1 MDEQDKKN
9 ISANNPDEPKDAL
22 GFEAALVGYEKNVLL
37 FRERGRD
44 NSCNDLLEEQD
55 CDIVDWYKQAIVKH
69 LKEDEDFLDKPFGE
83 EWAGPFKFD
92 VIVVDDFLQRID
104 SPKKFLKK
112 LKELLNPNGYLVCS
126 ITNIAHAYNRIKL
139 LNGEFGYT
147 QDGLINENFM
157 RFFTFET
164 ILHLLNDSNYSITK
178 LYRETEDLDLIHSK
192 DLKYFTIPDELIES
206 IKNDPESLVS
216 KYVFSIIPTSTDN
229 SEIDYLKEFPK
240 SLTTERL
247 KEFFRYYQGDIAE
260 TYDRIIDEKNK
271 VIGEL
276 EKSIDESMGTGK
288 KLDKLSPETERY
300 NRERIKVMSETEQYN
315 TDRISIQNDMI
326 KGLEESKRINKIMI
340 KGLEDSKRISKM
352 MIEGLEKSKYENMK
366 MIMGL
371 EESKEKDA
379 DMIRG
384 LEESLKETEQY
395 LKKTVEEWKKTVD
408 EIYNSST
415 WKLASKFTGGQR
427 KRKKN

>member
-147 QDGLINENFM
+147 QDGLINENFL

-216 KYVFSIIPTSTDN
+216 KYVFSTIPTSTDN
-229 SEIDYLKEFPK
+229 SGTYDYLKEFPR
-240 SLTTERL
+240 SMVTERL
-247 KEFFRYYQGDIAE
+247 KELIRYYKEDLSLA
-260 TYDRIIDEKNK
+260 YD
-271 VIGEL
+271 
-276 EKSIDESMGTGK
+276 K
-288 KLDKLSPETERY
+288 KLE
-300 NRERIKVMSETEQYN
+300 
-315 TDRISIQNDMI
+315 
-326 KGLEESKRINKIMI
+326 
-340 KGLEDSKRISKM
+340 
-352 MIEGLEKSKYENMK
+352 
-366 MIMGL
+366 
-371 EESKEKDA
+371 EKDSQ
-379 DMIRG
+379 IS
-384 LEESLKETEQY
+384 E
-395 LKKTVEEWKKTVD
+395 LKKELD
-408 EIYNSST
+408 EN
-415 WKLASKFTGGQR
+415 
-427 KRKKN
+427 KKNT

>member
-22 GFEAALVGYEKNVLL
+22 GFEAALVGYEKDVLL

-192 DLKYFTIPDELIES
+192 ALKYFTIPAELIES

-216 KYVFSIIPTSTDN
+216 KYVFSTIPTSTDN
-229 SEIDYLKEFPK
+229 SGTYDYLKEFPR
-240 SLTTERL
+240 SMVTERL
-247 KEFFRYYQGDIAE
+247 KELIRYYKEDLSLA
-260 TYDRIIDEKNK
+260 YD
-271 VIGEL
+271 
-276 EKSIDESMGTGK
+276 K
-288 KLDKLSPETERY
+288 KLE
-300 NRERIKVMSETEQYN
+300 
-315 TDRISIQNDMI
+315 
-326 KGLEESKRINKIMI
+326 
-340 KGLEDSKRISKM
+340 
-352 MIEGLEKSKYENMK
+352 
-366 MIMGL
+366 
-371 EESKEKDA
+371 EKDFQ
-379 DMIRG
+379 IS
-384 LEESLKETEQY
+384 E
-395 LKKTVEEWKKTVD
+395 LKKELD
-408 EIYNSST
+408 EN
-415 WKLASKFTGGQR
+415 
-427 KRKKN
+427 KKNT

>member
-147 QDGLINENFM
+147 QDGLINENFL

-192 DLKYFTIPDELIES
+192 ALKYFTIPDELIES

-216 KYVFSIIPTSTDN
+216 KYVFSTIPTSTDN
-229 SEIDYLKEFPK
+229 SGTYDYLKEFPR
-240 SLTTERL
+240 SMVTERL
-247 KEFFRYYQGDIAE
+247 KELIRYYKEDLSLA
-260 TYDRIIDEKNK
+260 YD
-271 VIGEL
+271 
-276 EKSIDESMGTGK
+276 K
-288 KLDKLSPETERY
+288 KLE
-300 NRERIKVMSETEQYN
+300 
-315 TDRISIQNDMI
+315 
-326 KGLEESKRINKIMI
+326 
-340 KGLEDSKRISKM
+340 
-352 MIEGLEKSKYENMK
+352 
-366 MIMGL
+366 
-371 EESKEKDA
+371 EKDFQ
-379 DMIRG
+379 IS
-384 LEESLKETEQY
+384 E
-395 LKKTVEEWKKTVD
+395 LKKELD
-408 EIYNSST
+408 EN
-415 WKLASKFTGGQR
+415 
-427 KRKKN
+427 KKNT

>member
-216 KYVFSIIPTSTDN
+216 KYVFSTIPTSTDN
-229 SEIDYLKEFPK
+229 SGTYDYLKEFPR
-240 SLTTERL
+240 SMVTERL
-247 KEFFRYYQGDIAE
+247 KELIRYYKEDLSLA
-260 TYDRIIDEKNK
+260 YD
-271 VIGEL
+271 
-276 EKSIDESMGTGK
+276 K
-288 KLDKLSPETERY
+288 KLE
-300 NRERIKVMSETEQYN
+300 
-315 TDRISIQNDMI
+315 
-326 KGLEESKRINKIMI
+326 
-340 KGLEDSKRISKM
+340 
-352 MIEGLEKSKYENMK
+352 
-366 MIMGL
+366 
-371 EESKEKDA
+371 EKDSQ
-379 DMIRG
+379 IS
-384 LEESLKETEQY
+384 E
-395 LKKTVEEWKKTVD
+395 LKKELD
-408 EIYNSST
+408 EN
-415 WKLASKFTGGQR
+415 
-427 KRKKN
+427 KKNT

>member
-147 QDGLINENFM
+147 QDGLINENFL

-229 SEIDYLKEFPK
+229 SGTYDYLKEFPR
-240 SLTTERL
+240 SMATERL
-247 KEFFRYYQGDIAE
+247 KELIRYYKEDLSLA
-260 TYDRIIDEKNK
+260 YD
-271 VIGEL
+271 
-276 EKSIDESMGTGK
+276 K
-288 KLDKLSPETERY
+288 KLE
-300 NRERIKVMSETEQYN
+300 
-315 TDRISIQNDMI
+315 
-326 KGLEESKRINKIMI
+326 
-340 KGLEDSKRISKM
+340 
-352 MIEGLEKSKYENMK
+352 
-366 MIMGL
+366 
-371 EESKEKDA
+371 EKDSQ
-379 DMIRG
+379 IS
-384 LEESLKETEQY
+384 E
-395 LKKTVEEWKKTVD
+395 LKKELD
-408 EIYNSST
+408 EN
-415 WKLASKFTGGQR
+415 
-427 KRKKN
+427 KKNT

>member
-147 QDGLINENFM
+147 QDGLINENFS

-216 KYVFSIIPTSTDN
+216 KYVFSTIPTSTDN
-229 SEIDYLKEFPK
+229 SGTYDYLKEFPR
-240 SLTTERL
+240 SMVTERL
-247 KEFFRYYQGDIAE
+247 KELIRYYKEDLSLA
-260 TYDRIIDEKNK
+260 YD
-271 VIGEL
+271 
-276 EKSIDESMGTGK
+276 K
-288 KLDKLSPETERY
+288 KLE
-300 NRERIKVMSETEQYN
+300 
-315 TDRISIQNDMI
+315 
-326 KGLEESKRINKIMI
+326 
-340 KGLEDSKRISKM
+340 
-352 MIEGLEKSKYENMK
+352 
-366 MIMGL
+366 
-371 EESKEKDA
+371 EKDSQ
-379 DMIRG
+379 IS
-384 LEESLKETEQY
+384 E
-395 LKKTVEEWKKTVD
+395 LKKELD
-408 EIYNSST
+408 EN
-415 WKLASKFTGGQR
+415 
-427 KRKKN
+427 KKNT

>member
-1 MDEQDKKN
+1 MNDN
-9 ISANNPDEPKDAL
+9 NGISSNNLDEPKDAL

-126 ITNIAHAYNRIKL
+126 ITNIAHAYNRLRL
-139 LNGEFGYT
+139 LNGEFVYT
-147 QDGLINENFM
+147 EDGLINENFL

-164 ILHLLNDSNYSITK
+164 ILHLVSDANYSITK
-178 LYRETEDLDLIHSK
+178 LYREKEDLDLIHRK
-192 DLKYFTIPDELIES
+192 DLKYFTIPGELIES

-216 KYVFSIIPTSTDN
+216 KYVFSISPASTGN
-229 SEIDYLKEFPK
+229 SATYDYLKEFTK

-247 KEFFRYYQGDIAE
+247 EELIRYYKEDLSLA
-260 TYDRIIDEKNK
+260 YD
-271 VIGEL
+271 
-276 EKSIDESMGTGK
+276 K
-288 KLDKLSPETERY
+288 KLE
-300 NRERIKVMSETEQYN
+300 
-315 TDRISIQNDMI
+315 
-326 KGLEESKRINKIMI
+326 
-340 KGLEDSKRISKM
+340 
-352 MIEGLEKSKYENMK
+352 
-366 MIMGL
+366 
-371 EESKEKDA
+371 EKDSQ
-379 DMIRG
+379 IR
-384 LEESLKETEQY
+384 E
-395 LKKTVEEWKKTVD
+395 LKK
-408 EIYNSST
+408 S
-415 WKLASKFTGGQR
+415 
-427 KRKKN
+427 

>member
-1 MDEQDKKN
+1 MNDN
-9 ISANNPDEPKDAL
+9 NGISSNNLDEPKDAL

-147 QDGLINENFM
+147 QDGLINENFL

-216 KYVFSIIPTSTDN
+216 KYVFSTIPTSTDN
-229 SEIDYLKEFPK
+229 SGTYDYLKEFPR
-240 SLTTERL
+240 SMVTERL
-247 KEFFRYYQGDIAE
+247 KELIRYYKEDLSLA
-260 TYDRIIDEKNK
+260 YD
-271 VIGEL
+271 
-276 EKSIDESMGTGK
+276 K
-288 KLDKLSPETERY
+288 KLE
-300 NRERIKVMSETEQYN
+300 
-315 TDRISIQNDMI
+315 
-326 KGLEESKRINKIMI
+326 
-340 KGLEDSKRISKM
+340 
-352 MIEGLEKSKYENMK
+352 
-366 MIMGL
+366 
-371 EESKEKDA
+371 EKDSQ
-379 DMIRG
+379 IS
-384 LEESLKETEQY
+384 E
-395 LKKTVEEWKKTVD
+395 LKKVLD
-408 EIYNSST
+408 EN
-415 WKLASKFTGGQR
+415 
-427 KRKKN
+427 KKNT

>member
-1 MDEQDKKN
+1 MNLMPNQDKKN

-92 VIVVDDFLQRID
+92 VIVVDDFLQRVD

-147 QDGLINENFM
+147 QDGLINENFL

-229 SEIDYLKEFPK
+229 SGTYDYLKEFPR
-240 SLTTERL
+240 SMVTERL
-247 KEFFRYYQGDIAE
+247 KELIRYYKEDLSLA
-260 TYDRIIDEKNK
+260 YD
-271 VIGEL
+271 
-276 EKSIDESMGTGK
+276 K
-288 KLDKLSPETERY
+288 KLE
-300 NRERIKVMSETEQYN
+300 
-315 TDRISIQNDMI
+315 
-326 KGLEESKRINKIMI
+326 
-340 KGLEDSKRISKM
+340 
-352 MIEGLEKSKYENMK
+352 
-366 MIMGL
+366 
-371 EESKEKDA
+371 EKDSQ
-379 DMIRG
+379 IS
-384 LEESLKETEQY
+384 E
-395 LKKTVEEWKKTVD
+395 LKKELD
-408 EIYNSST
+408 EN
-415 WKLASKFTGGQR
+415 
-427 KRKKN
+427 KKNT

>member
-1 MDEQDKKN
+1 MNHNALDYQATLVGNEKNTLLFETNPNTLSEILIKQKCKVTKIVINQNEKTRVQDQKNALILEDE
-9 ISANNPDEPKDAL
+9 NNPLKD
-22 GFEAALVGYEKNVLL
+22 LVGSE
-37 FRERGRD
+37 
-44 NSCNDLLEEQD
+44 
-55 CDIVDWYKQAIVKH
+55 
-69 LKEDEDFLDKPFGE
+69 
-83 EWAGPFKFD
+83 KFD
-92 VIVVDDFLQRID
+92 VIVLGDFLQCIKY
-104 SPKKFLKK
+104 PVIFLKK
-112 LKELLNPNGYLVCS
+112 LKDFLNTDGYLVLS
-126 ITNIAHAYNRIKL
+126 ITNIGHAYNRIKL
-139 LNGEFGYT
+139 LNGEFVYT
-147 QDGLINENFM
+147 EDGLINENFL

-164 ILHLLNDSNYSITK
+164 ILHLVSDTNYSITK
-178 LYRETEDLDLIHSK
+178 LYREKEDLDLVHRK
-192 DLKYFTIPDELIES
+192 DMKYFTIPDELIKS

-216 KYVFSIIPTSTDN
+216 KYVFSISPASTDS

-300 NRERIKVMSETEQYN
+300 NRERIKVMSETEQHN
-315 TDRISIQNDMI
+315 TDRISIQNV
-326 KGLEESKRINKIMI
+326 MI

-379 DMIRG
+379 GMIKG

-395 LKKTVEEWKKTVD
+395 LKKTVEEYEKTID
-408 EIYNSST
+408 EIYNSTT
-415 WKLASKFTGGQR
+415 WKLASKFTRGQI
-427 KRKKN
+427 KRK

>member
-229 SEIDYLKEFPK
+229 SGTYDYLKEFPR
-240 SLTTERL
+240 SMVTERL
-247 KEFFRYYQGDIAE
+247 KELIRYYKEDLSLA
-260 TYDRIIDEKNK
+260 YD
-271 VIGEL
+271 
-276 EKSIDESMGTGK
+276 K
-288 KLDKLSPETERY
+288 KLE
-300 NRERIKVMSETEQYN
+300 
-315 TDRISIQNDMI
+315 
-326 KGLEESKRINKIMI
+326 
-340 KGLEDSKRISKM
+340 
-352 MIEGLEKSKYENMK
+352 
-366 MIMGL
+366 
-371 EESKEKDA
+371 EKDSQ
-379 DMIRG
+379 IS
-384 LEESLKETEQY
+384 E
-395 LKKTVEEWKKTVD
+395 LKKELD
-408 EIYNSST
+408 EN
-415 WKLASKFTGGQR
+415 
-427 KRKKN
+427 KKNT

>member
-147 QDGLINENFM
+147 QDGLINENFL

-216 KYVFSIIPTSTDN
+216 KYVFSAIPTSTDN
-229 SEIDYLKEFPK
+229 SGTYDYLKEFPR
-240 SLTTERL
+240 SMVTERL
-247 KEFFRYYQGDIAE
+247 KELIRYYKEDLSLA
-260 TYDRIIDEKNK
+260 YD
-271 VIGEL
+271 
-276 EKSIDESMGTGK
+276 K
-288 KLDKLSPETERY
+288 KLE
-300 NRERIKVMSETEQYN
+300 
-315 TDRISIQNDMI
+315 
-326 KGLEESKRINKIMI
+326 
-340 KGLEDSKRISKM
+340 
-352 MIEGLEKSKYENMK
+352 
-366 MIMGL
+366 
-371 EESKEKDA
+371 EKDSQ
-379 DMIRG
+379 IS
-384 LEESLKETEQY
+384 E
-395 LKKTVEEWKKTVD
+395 LKKELD
-408 EIYNSST
+408 EN
-415 WKLASKFTGGQR
+415 
-427 KRKKN
+427 KKNT

>member
-1 MDEQDKKN
+1 MPNQDKKN

-147 QDGLINENFM
+147 QDGLINENFL

-216 KYVFSIIPTSTDN
+216 KYVFSTIPTSTDN
-229 SEIDYLKEFPK
+229 SGTYDYLKEFPR
-240 SLTTERL
+240 SMVTERL
-247 KEFFRYYQGDIAE
+247 KELIRYYKEDLSLA
-260 TYDRIIDEKNK
+260 YD
-271 VIGEL
+271 
-276 EKSIDESMGTGK
+276 K
-288 KLDKLSPETERY
+288 KLE
-300 NRERIKVMSETEQYN
+300 
-315 TDRISIQNDMI
+315 
-326 KGLEESKRINKIMI
+326 
-340 KGLEDSKRISKM
+340 
-352 MIEGLEKSKYENMK
+352 
-366 MIMGL
+366 
-371 EESKEKDA
+371 EKDSQ
-379 DMIRG
+379 IS
-384 LEESLKETEQY
+384 E
-395 LKKTVEEWKKTVD
+395 LKKELD
-408 EIYNSST
+408 EN
-415 WKLASKFTGGQR
+415 
-427 KRKKN
+427 KKNT

>member
-1 MDEQDKKN
+1 MNDN
-9 ISANNPDEPKDAL
+9 NGISSNNLDEPKDAL

-126 ITNIAHAYNRIKL
+126 ITNIAHAYNRLRL
-139 LNGEFGYT
+139 LNGEFVYT
-147 QDGLINENFM
+147 EDGLINENFL

-164 ILHLLNDSNYSITK
+164 ILHLVSDTNYSITK
-178 LYRETEDLDLIHSK
+178 LYREKEDLDLVHRK
-192 DLKYFTIPDELIES
+192 DMKYFTIPDELIKS
-206 IKNDPESLVS
+206 INNDPESLVS
-216 KYVFSIIPTSTDN
+216 KYVFSISPASTD
-229 SEIDYLKEFPK
+229 SSKIDYLKEFPK

-247 KEFFRYYQGDIAE
+247 KEFMRYYKGDLAE

-271 VIGEL
+271 VIQEL
-276 EKSIDESMGTGK
+276 EE
-288 KLDKLSPETERY
+288 KLDGDTSTVNELDKPSPATEHD
-300 NRERIKVMSETEQYN
+300 NRERITTQKKMIRRLEISAKETAKY
-315 TDRISIQNDMI
+315 TKDRMLAQQEMIKGLEESKRANRDMI
-326 KGLEESKRINKIMI
+326 KGLEESKRESKDMI
-340 KGLEDSKRISKM
+340 R
-352 MIEGLEKSKYENMK
+352 GLEKSK
-366 MIMGL
+366 
-371 EESKEKDA
+371 EEDA

-384 LEESLKETEQY
+384 LEESVEKFKETI
-395 LKKTVEEWKKTVD
+395 D
-408 EIYNSST
+408 DIYNSTT
-415 WKLASKFTGGQR
+415 WKLASKFTGGQT